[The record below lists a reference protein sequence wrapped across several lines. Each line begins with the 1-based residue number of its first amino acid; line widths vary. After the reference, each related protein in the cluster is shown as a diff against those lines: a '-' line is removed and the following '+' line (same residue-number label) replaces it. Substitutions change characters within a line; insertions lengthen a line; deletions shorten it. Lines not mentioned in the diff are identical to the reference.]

1 MKKHSILKLALCV
14 LSGFGT
20 SMMAYADIVATGTVL
35 DNTGD
40 YLVGATVAVKGQPN
54 VGTATDIDGNFS
66 LKVPDNSTLVISY
79 IGYVSRNLPASANMG
94 EIILQPDDNSLDEVV
109 VIGYGAVKRKDLTT
123 AVSTVGEEALANRP
137 IVSAAQAIQG
147 KAPGVAVQMPTGAPG
162 GSMTVRVRGTS
173 SFNGSNEPLY
183 VVDGVPVDNIN
194 FLAPSDIENMQ
205 ILKDASS
212 AAIYGSRGAN
222 GVVIITTKQGKSSNA
237 KVSVGIQA
245 GWTNVAKKLD
255 VLNTAQYYELLAD
268 VANNGGVRVTLP
280 EGLTDQTDWFDATYR
295 TGNTQTY
302 EVSLSQSTDKMSYYL
317 SGGYQREQGILKS
330 SFFQRFNFRANVEGQ
345 IRSWLKA
352 KANILYSDYSSNGG
366 GAMGTVG
373 NRGGVILA
381 VINTP
386 TYATIWDTEN
396 PDRYYNNF
404 YGLNMQSPLENEARQ
419 EANRSREN
427 RIIASGELFFD
438 IIKGLTFSSKF
449 TMDRR
454 NGWDTSFLDP
464 ETTTRGREQG
474 GEGYDGRNQ
483 NTVLTWDNV
492 ANYNFT
498 VKKSSWG
505 IMAGTS
511 WTDSN
516 YSNNWINGQY
526 YRNGSI
532 QTLNAANMISW
543 TGTGSAGSTWG
554 IMSLFGRITYN
565 FDSRYLVTANI
576 RYDGSSKLH
585 PDHRWKAFPS
595 VSAAWRISQEKWFE
609 DSSWLSDLKLRAGWG
624 KTGNQDGVGDYAYLQ
639 RYNINRIAW
648 FEEGN
653 STAVPTISQAN
664 LRTKDLTWETT
675 TQWGIGVDFGVL
687 NNRIEFQADWY
698 YKKTTDMLM
707 WVDLPSGAAAA
718 SSIQRNEGE
727 MLNKGFEFGI
737 TSRNFVGEFT
747 WSTNLNMSFNKNKLT
762 KLELQKVYLSAV
774 TSENVNEAVVRNEP
788 GRSMSNFYG
797 YVAQGVDP
805 ETGLM
810 IYKDL
815 NGDGKITASDRT
827 FIGDP
832 NPDFTFGFTN
842 DFSYKGFTLTIFL
855 QGSYGNDIFNA
866 SRMETEGMYNGNNQS
881 AKVLERWRIPGQIT
895 DMPRANWNMKNS
907 TYFVEDGSYIRIK
920 DITLAYDFK
929 GKWMQKLGITRIQP
943 YFTASNL
950 VTFTHY
956 SGIDPEVNQWGN
968 SGSVQGIDWG
978 TYPHCKSYV
987 FGINVDF

>member
-1 MKKHSILKLALCV
+1 MKKLSLLKFALCV
-14 LSGFGT
+14 GAVFGT
-20 SMMAYADIVATGTVL
+20 GFSAFADMVASGTVL

-40 YLVGATVAVKGQPN
+40 YLIGATVMVKGQPG
-54 VGTATDIDGNFS
+54 VGAATDIDGNFS
-66 LKVPDNSTLVISY
+66 LKVPDKSTLVISY
-79 IGYVSRNLPASANMG
+79 IGFVTRELPAASNM
-94 EIILQPDDNSLDEVV
+94 EIILQPDNNSLDEVV
-109 VIGYGAVKRKDLTT
+109 VIGYGTVKRKDLTT

-162 GSMTVRVRGTS
+162 SGMTVRVRGTT

-194 FLAPSDIENMQ
+194 FLSPSDIENMQ

-237 KVSVGIQA
+237 KVSLSIQ
-245 GWTNVAKKLD
+245 GGFTQVAKKLD
-255 VLNTAQYYELLAD
+255 VLNTAQYKELQDEIGLLH
-268 VANNGGVRVTLP
+268 LP
-280 EGLTDQTDWFDATYR
+280 DGLTDQTDWFDATYR

-302 EVSLSQSTDKMSYYL
+302 EVAVSQSSEKMSYYI
-317 SGGYQREQGILKS
+317 SGGYQKERGILKS
-330 SFFQRFNFRANVEGQ
+330 SYFQRFNFRANIEGQ
-345 IRSWLKA
+345 VRSWLKLRG
-352 KANILYSDYSSNGG
+352 NVLYSDYSSNGG

-373 NRGGVILA
+373 NRGGVILS
-381 VINTP
+381 VVNTP
-386 TYATIWDTEN
+386 TYAPIWDPEN
-396 PDRYYNNF
+396 PERYYNNF
-404 YGLNMQSPLENEARQ
+404 YGLNMASPLENEARAA
-419 EANRSREN
+419 ANKDREN

-454 NGWDTSFLDP
+454 NGWNTSFLDP
-464 ETTTRGREQG
+464 ETTQWGRDQG
-474 GEGYDGRNQ
+474 GQGYDGRNQ

-516 YSNNWINGQY
+516 YSNSWINGQY
-526 YRNGSI
+526 YRNGDI
-532 QTLNAANMISW
+532 QTLNAANKISW
-543 TGTGSAGSTWG
+543 DGTGSSGSTWG
-554 IMSLFGRITYN
+554 IMSFFGRVTYN

-609 DSSWLSDLKLRAGWG
+609 NSSWLSDLKLRAGWG
-624 KTGNQDGVGDYAYLQ
+624 KTGSQEGVGDYAYLQ
-639 RYNINRIAW
+639 RYNIHRVPW
-648 FEEGN
+648 FEDGN
-653 STAVPTISQAN
+653 STAVPTISPSN

-675 TQWGIGVDFGVL
+675 TQTGVGIDFGVL
-687 NNRIEFQADWY
+687 NNRIELQADWY
-698 YKKTTDMLM
+698 YKKTSNMLM
-707 WVDLPSGAAAA
+707 WVQLPEGAAVAN
-718 SSIQRNEGE
+718 SIQRNEGE
-727 MLNKGFEFGI
+727 MTNKGFEFGI

-747 WSTNLNMSFNKNKLT
+747 WTTNLNMSFNKNKLT
-762 KLELQKVYLSAV
+762 KLELQQVYLDAV
-774 TSENVNEAVVRNEP
+774 TSENVNEAVVRNQP
-788 GRSMSNFYG
+788 GRSLGNFYG
-797 YVAQGVDP
+797 YVHEGVDP
-805 ETGLM
+805 ETGMM
-810 IYKDL
+810 IYKDI
-815 NGDGKITASDRT
+815 NGDGVITAADRT

-842 DFSYKGFTLTIFL
+842 DFSYKGFTLSIFL
-855 QGSYGNDIFNA
+855 QGSCGNDIFNA

-881 AKVLERWRIPGQIT
+881 AKVLKRWRIPGQIT
-895 DMPRANWNMKNS
+895 DMPKANWNMKNS
-907 TYFVEDGSYIRIK
+907 TYFVENGSYLRIK
-920 DITLAYDFK
+920 DISLAYDIR
-929 GKWMQKLGITRIQP
+929 GKWMEKVGITRIQP
-943 YFTASNL
+943 YFTASNV
-950 VTFTHY
+950 VTFTKY
-956 SGIDPEVNQWGN
+956 SGMDPEVNQWGN
-968 SGSVQGIDWG
+968 SGAVQGIDWG
-978 TYPHCKSYV
+978 TYPHCRSYV

>member
-1 MKKHSILKLALCV
+1 MKKLSNLKLALCGLL
-14 LSGFGT
+14 LSAGSLSAF
-20 SMMAYADIVATGTVL
+20 ADIIATGTVL
-35 DNTGD
+35 DDTGD
-40 YLVGATVAVKGQPN
+40 YLVGATVAVKGQAG
-54 VGTATDIDGNFS
+54 VGTATDVDGNFT
-66 LKVPDNSTLVISY
+66 LKVPDNSTLTISY
-79 IGYVSRNLPASANMG
+79 IGYVTRELPASASMG
-94 EIILQPDDNSLDEVV
+94 EIVLQPDDNSLDEVI
-109 VIGYGAVKRKDLTT
+109 VIGYGTVKRKDLTT

-137 IVSAAQAIQG
+137 IISAAQAIQG

-162 GSMTVRVRGTS
+162 SGMTVRVRGTS

-194 FLAPSDIENMQ
+194 FLSPSDIENMQ

-222 GVVIITTKQGKSSNA
+222 GVVIITTKQGKSKNA

-245 GWTNVAKKLD
+245 GWTQVAKKMD
-255 VLNTAQYYELLAD
+255 VLNTAEYYELLSDLKA
-268 VANNGGVRVTLP
+268 NGGNAVTLP
-280 EGLTDQTDWFDATYR
+280 AGLTDQTDWFNETYR

-317 SGGYQREQGILKS
+317 SGGYQRENGILKS

-386 TYATIWDTEN
+386 TYAPIWDPEN
-396 PDRYYNNF
+396 PERYYNNF
-404 YGLNMQSPLENEARQ
+404 YGLNMQSPLENEARAA
-419 EANRSREN
+419 ANRSREN
-427 RIIASGELFFD
+427 RILASGELFFD

-464 ETTTRGREQG
+464 ETTTYGREQG
-474 GEGYDGRNQ
+474 GTGYDGRNQ

-492 ANYNFT
+492 ANYNFE

-505 IMAGTS
+505 IMAGSS

-516 YSNNWINGQY
+516 YCNSWINGQY

-543 TGTGSAGSTWG
+543 TGTGTGGSTWG
-554 IMSLFGRITYN
+554 IMSVFGRITYN
-565 FDSRYLVTANI
+565 YDSRYLVTANI

-595 VSAAWRISQEKWFE
+595 ISAAWRISQEKWFE

-624 KTGNQDGVGDYAYLQ
+624 KTGNQDGIGDYAYLQ
-639 RYNINRIAW
+639 RYNINRVPW
-648 FEEGN
+648 FEDGN

-687 NNRIEFQADWY
+687 NNRIELQADWY
-698 YKKTTDMLM
+698 YKKTSDMLM
-707 WVDLPSGAAAA
+707 WVSLPSGAAAA

-727 MLNKGFEFGI
+727 MVNKGFEFGI
-737 TSRNFVGEFT
+737 TSQNFVGEFT
-747 WSTNLNMSFNKNKLT
+747 WTTNLNMSFNRNKLT
-762 KLELQKVYLSAV
+762 KLELQKVYLDAV

-797 YVAQGVDP
+797 YVAQGIDP

-815 NGDGKITASDRT
+815 NGDGKINASDRT

-842 DFSYKGFTLTIFL
+842 DFSWKGFTLTIFF
-855 QGSYGNDIFNA
+855 QGSSGNDIFNA
-866 SRMETEGMYNGNNQS
+866 SRMETEGMYDSKNQS
-881 AKVLERWRIPGQIT
+881 AKVLNRWRIPGQIT
-895 DMPRANWNMKNS
+895 DMPRANWNMRNS
-907 TYFVEDGSYIRIK
+907 TYFVEDGSYIRLK
-920 DITLAYDFK
+920 DVTLAYDFTFPCLK
-929 GKWMQKLGITRIQP
+929 KIGITRLQP

-956 SGIDPEVNQWGN
+956 SGMDPEVNQWGG
-968 SGSVQGIDWG
+968 SGAVQGIDWG

-987 FGINVDF
+987 FGVNIDF